1 MAPTIY
7 LQMVDFGKEA
17 IDLEDEDAVDRIIQC
32 SQAASPFFS
41 VTKNQYAKLHIILMY
56 LSFKLMKSIVMSK
69 LLYSNTLEVPSMS
82 ITCVVVSFLCGRA
95 LQVQS
100 KPKY

>member
-7 LQMVDFGKEA
+7 LQMVDFGKEV

-41 VTKNQYAKLHIILMY
+41 VIDNQYAKFHIT
-56 LSFKLMKSIVMSK
+56 SWD
-69 LLYSNTLEVPSMS
+69 
-82 ITCVVVSFLCGRA
+82 
-95 LQVQS
+95 
-100 KPKY
+100 

>member
-1 MAPTIY
+1 MRNRMLTIC

-41 VTKNQYAKLHIILMY
+41 VRNYYCDSIFSVIHFDFKFTNFYHIHIL
-56 LSFKLMKSIVMSK
+56 FF
-69 LLYSNTLEVPSMS
+69 SNKFEVRNNLA
-82 ITCVVVSFLCGRA
+82 TTN
-95 LQVQS
+95 
-100 KPKY
+100 

>member
-1 MAPTIY
+1 MVPTIH

-41 VTKNQYAKLHIILMY
+41 VIKNQYAKLHIILWY
-56 LSFKLMKSIVMSK
+56 
-69 LLYSNTLEVPSMS
+69 
-82 ITCVVVSFLCGRA
+82 
-95 LQVQS
+95 
-100 KPKY
+100 

>member
-41 VTKNQYAKLHIILMY
+41 VKELIY
-56 LSFKLMKSIVMSK
+56 
-69 LLYSNTLEVPSMS
+69 
-82 ITCVVVSFLCGRA
+82 
-95 LQVQS
+95 
-100 KPKY
+100 